1 MGYVDEMILGF
12 TNRTVESHQGV
23 GERGH
28 DNAREA
34 FGSHSATEV
43 TVPQGEKTVSE

>member
-1 MGYVDEMILGF
+1 MDYVAEMILGF

-34 FGSHSATEV
+34 FRSHSAAEV
-43 TVPQGEKTVSE
+43 TVSQREKTVSE